1 MANAIYTT
9 DSKAMTGATG
19 TKSVVIPNPEANQ
32 NVHTIIAVNNGNVG
46 GLFATVLHSYDGTNY
61 KYKLYFLPNRN
72 FNDSLIFANLPGS
85 SDVIEFKKTTR
96 LVEKNRFWY
105 LLQKNVQGSAISEFF
120 LVNDITKIQG
130 TTTNAVS
137 TSTRG
142 VGVPQDILAAF
153 YNNKKNVLL
162 IKDIL
167 SVDTTV
173 KQNVDNLTAYVG
185 KNFTTSIDKT
195 SKKYNIQIRIANF
208 DEKYLFTQA
217 KANQEHNTA
226 YATGS
231 SESKY
236 YNFESSQAYPP
247 VLYDPSFP
255 LAQTQSRRRYGLN
268 RKNLFF
274 RESWMKVKAHELY
287 SDILDDRMRLSLIP
301 SLREFIKHINATVA
315 NTAAK
320 EQEVVAKESLA
331 ITGNTLDNKIKR
343 DTTEAEKKNF
353 SNQQNAPEIL
363 LIGERDL
370 NIYLSYGKP
379 PAANYEHVSSTSELY
394 RLLNSSSESTIGS
407 ADVNPEF
414 VTSNNYAS
422 KISRTFGTTKREA
435 VLGTR
440 TQTYRGGINS
450 EAFRYWRAANPGL
463 PYSLF
468 PGSYTKRTT
477 YVIKYITVTKPD
489 RGYLTNFLNFSS
501 SLPAMRSPTTTRIS
515 DGYYSPGQAE
525 VVKLLQDNFSAS
537 RNFKKIPLRTYE
549 ITQKEKYTKLD
560 VQTFSIPG
568 NAASYPTRRFATR
581 DNSENVYIVDEKTDS
596 KTIILKV
603 I

>member
-19 TKSVVIPNPEANQ
+19 TKSVVIPNPEANR

-72 FNDSLIFANLPGS
+72 FNDSLIFGNLPGS

-96 LVEKNRFWY
+96 LVENNRFWY
-105 LLQKNVQGSAISEFF
+105 LLQKNVQGFPMSEIF

-130 TTTNAVS
+130 TTTNAVRS
-137 TSTRG
+137 SSG
-142 VGVPQDILAAF
+142 GVPQDILAAF

-167 SVDTTV
+167 SVDTTTKQTV
-173 KQNVDNLTAYVG
+173 KNITPYTG
-185 KNFTTSIDKT
+185 KHFTTNLDNNR
-195 SKKYNIQIRIANF
+195 YNIQITIANS
-208 DEKYLFTQA
+208 DEKYLYTQA

-236 YNFESSQAYPP
+236 YNFESLQANPP
-247 VLYDPSFP
+247 IAYDPSFP
-255 LAQTQSRRRYGLN
+255 LAETLSRRRYGLN

-274 RESWMKVKAHELY
+274 QESWMKVKAHELY
-287 SDILDDRMRLSLIP
+287 SDILDDRMRASLIP

-315 NTAAK
+315 NTAAN
-320 EQEVVAKESLA
+320 EQEAVAKESLTIA
-331 ITGNTLDNKIKR
+331 GDTLDNKIKR

-363 LIGERDL
+363 LLGERDL
-370 NIYLSYGKP
+370 DIYLSYSRP
-379 PAANYEHVSSTSELY
+379 PAANYEHVSSASELY
-394 RLLNSSSESTIGS
+394 KLLTNRSTSTIGS

-414 VTSNNYAS
+414 VTSNNYAW
-422 KISRTFGTTKREA
+422 KISRTFGSSSRTPVYENREK
-435 VLGTR
+435 V
-440 TQTYRGGINS
+440 YRSRDLNS
-450 EAFRYWRAANPGL
+450 VAFKYWRSANPGR
-463 PYSLF
+463 PYSEY
-468 PGSYTKRTT
+468 PGYYIQRTT
-477 YVIKYITVTKPD
+477 YIVKYITVTTPD
-489 RGYLTNFLNFSS
+489 RGYLTNFLNLSS
-501 SLPAMRSPTTTRIS
+501 SLHSLRSPTTTRIS
-515 DGYYSPGQAE
+515 NGYYSPGQAE

-537 RNFKKIPLRTYE
+537 RNFLKIPLRTYE
-549 ITQKEKYTKLD
+549 ITQKEKYSKLD

-581 DNSENVYIVDEKTDS
+581 DNSENVYIVDEKTHS